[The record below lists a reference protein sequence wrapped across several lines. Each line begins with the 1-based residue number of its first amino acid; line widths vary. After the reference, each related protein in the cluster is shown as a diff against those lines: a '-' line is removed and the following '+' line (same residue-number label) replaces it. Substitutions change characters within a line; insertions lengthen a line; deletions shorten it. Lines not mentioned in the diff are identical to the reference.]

1 MMEKNMS
8 GEVFY
13 PIKEI
18 MDKAYVK
25 NWDEMDKRAQAD
37 LEGFWAE
44 EAKTCI
50 GLKNGARFWMNLK
63 SRFINGLRAA
73 RPISPTIASMFT

>member
-1 MMEKNMS
+1 MEKNMS

-44 EAKTCI
+44 EAK
-50 GLKNGARFWMNLK
+50 NLHWFK
-63 SRFINGLRAA
+63 KWGKVLDESKKPFYKQAA
-73 RPISPTIASMFT
+73 R